1 MKLSDL
7 KRNQSASILSI
18 EESDFSL
25 KLFEFG
31 LLPDAEIS
39 IINKAPF
46 NGPIYVS
53 VGQNL
58 ISLRREEASTV
69 FVK

>member
-7 KRNQSASILSI
+7 KRNEKALVLSV

-31 LLPDAEIS
+31 LLPESEVRIV
-39 IINKAPF
+39 NKAPF
-46 NGPIYVS
+46 NGPIYIAI
-53 VGQNL
+53 GDNL
-58 ISLRREEASTV
+58 ISLRKDEASTV
-69 FVK
+69 LLK